1 MSKTVKR
8 PTAGIRPSCYIPSR
22 LEERRTRARILRQER
37 RRKPDK
43 PDDFV
48 TYEDSDSEEE
58 TPAQQHQ
65 VLSTSFNFVDYVRSR
80 ESDLT
85 EERNVDPSY
94 ASRHILTH
102 DMFKE
107 TPIAL
112 GNINKVF
119 CSQWLS
125 NRQVVFG
132 TKCNKLMVYDVNTR
146 KVDAIPTLPN
156 SRGASPD
163 TQSGIHAC
171 QINPSNSLLATGAR
185 HSADIAIYRLPTL
198 DPLCIGENAH
208 RDWVFD
214 MCWLDDQFLVSGSRD
229 TKLALWRV
237 NEDTMEFPVAAS
249 KDGAEGDGNGQEA
262 TTSSAAATNAAA
274 AAVPQYAH
282 ISPISVKECRGAQK
296 IRAICFNKE
305 YRELALLSLNGYMHL
320 FNAETF
326 SQKLSRKLPNCQ
338 ENVCIA
344 CQPNGLYAV
353 GCRSYTLLLDPRT
366 LQAVKKIA
374 SRYSGCGIRSASFQG
389 NILTIGT
396 GLGMLMFYDIRAG
409 KYLESQTSA
418 SRTVV
423 LKASRGYVAQFPEE
437 EMDNFQQIKYVP
449 AIYTHC
455 YDGSGTRLFTAGGP
469 LPATLIGNYAG
480 IWQ

>member
-1 MSKTVKR
+1 M
-8 PTAGIRPSCYIPSR
+8 
-22 LEERRTRARILRQER
+22 LRQER

-65 VLSTSFNFVDYVRSR
+65 VLSTSYNFVDYVRSR
-80 ESDLT
+80 ESDLR
-85 EERNVDPSY
+85 EVRSVDPAY

-171 QINPSNSLLATGAR
+171 QINPSHSLLATGAR

-198 DPLCIGENAH
+198 DPLCIGENGH

-229 TKLALWRV
+229 TKVALWRI
-237 NEDTMEFPVAAS
+237 NEDNMEFPVVN
-249 KDGAEGDGNGQEA
+249 KEGEEQEA
-262 TTSSAAATNAAA
+262 
-274 AAVPQYAH
+274 VPTYAR
-282 ISPISVKECRGAQK
+282 ITPVAIKDCRGAQK
-296 IRAICFNKE
+296 IRALCFHKE
-305 YRELALLSLNGYMHL
+305 YREIALLSLNGYMHL

-455 YDGSGTRLFTAGGP
+455 YDSSGTRLFTAGGP

>member
-1 MSKTVKR
+1 MHLLFT
-8 PTAGIRPSCYIPSR
+8 CYKCISIDFS
-22 LEERRTRARILRQER
+22 TSRQER

-58 TPAQQHQ
+58 TNAQQKQ
-65 VLSTSFNFVDYVRSR
+65 VLNTSFNFVDYVRSR
-80 ESDLT
+80 ESDLR
-85 EERNVDPSY
+85 EVRSIDPSY

-132 TKCNKLMVYDVNTR
+132 TKCNKLMVYDVNMR
-146 KVDAIPTLPN
+146 RVDAIPTLHN
-156 SRGASPD
+156 NRGTNPD

-171 QINPSNSLLATGAR
+171 QINPSRTLLATGAR

-198 DPLCIGENAH
+198 DPVCIGENAH

-229 TKLALWRV
+229 TKLALWRF
-237 NEDTMEFPVAAS
+237 NEDLMDFPEKS
-249 KDGAEGDGNGQEA
+249 EE
-262 TTSSAAATNAAA
+262 TCPT
-274 AAVPQYAH
+274 YAH
-282 ISPISVKECRGAQK
+282 VNAVCVKEVRAAQK

-305 YRELALLSLNGYMHL
+305 YKEIALLSLNGYMHL

-326 SQKLSRKLPNCQ
+326 TQKISRKLPNCQ

-344 CQPNGLYAV
+344 CQSNGLYAV
-353 GCRSYTLLLDPRT
+353 GCRSNTLLLDPRT

-396 GLGMLMFYDIRAG
+396 GLGMLMFYDVRAN
-409 KYLESQTSA
+409 KYLESSISA

-423 LKASRGYVAQFPEE
+423 LKASRGYVVC
-437 EMDNFQQIKYVP
+437 I
-449 AIYTHC
+449 
-455 YDGSGTRLFTAGGP
+455 
-469 LPATLIGNYAG
+469 
-480 IWQ
+480 

>member
-1 MSKTVKR
+1 MSKTIRK
-8 PTAGIRPSCYIPSR
+8 PTEGSYPSCYITSR
-22 LEERRTRARILRQER
+22 IEERRQREKQLRQER
-37 RRKPDK
+37 RRKNTDK

-58 TPAQQHQ
+58 TPHQQRQ
-65 VLSTSFNFVDYVRSR
+65 ILNTSFNFVDYVRSR
-80 ESDLT
+80 ESDLK
-85 EERNVDPSY
+85 EVRMVDSSH

-107 TPIAL
+107 TPINL

-125 NRQVVFG
+125 NRQIVFG
-132 TKCNKLMVYDVNTR
+132 TKCNKLMVYDVNMR
-146 KVDAIPTLPN
+146 RVDSIPTLRN
-156 SRGASPD
+156 SRGSNVD
-163 TQSGIHAC
+163 TQSGIHSC
-171 QINPSNSLLATGAR
+171 QINPSRTLLATGAR

-198 DPLCIGENAH
+198 DPVCIGENAH

-214 MCWLDDQFLVSGSRD
+214 MTWLDDQFLVSGSRD
-229 TKLALWRV
+229 TKLALWRI
-237 NEDTMEFPVAAS
+237 NEDLIDFPEKPA
-249 KDGAEGDGNGQEA
+249 KEEEEA
-262 TTSSAAATNAAA
+262 CPT
-274 AAVPQYAH
+274 YAH
-282 ISPISVKECRGAQK
+282 INPVCVKEVRSAQK
-296 IRAICFNKE
+296 IRAVCFNKE
-305 YRELALLSLNGYMHL
+305 YKEIALLSLNGYMHL

-326 SQKLSRKLPNCQ
+326 SQKMSRKLPNCQ

-344 CQPNGLYAV
+344 CQENGLYAV

-374 SRYSGCGIRSASFQG
+374 SRYNGCGIRSASFQQ

-396 GLGMLMFYDIRAG
+396 GLGMLMFFDVRAG
-409 KYLESQTSA
+409 KYLESSINT

-423 LKASRGYVAQFPEE
+423 LKASKGYVFPDEDV
-437 EMDNFQQIKYVP
+437 DNLSNVKYVP

-455 YDGSGTRLFTAGGP
+455 YDQSYTRLFTAGM
-469 LPATLIGNYAG
+469 
-480 IWQ
+480 

>member
-1 MSKTVKR
+1 
-8 PTAGIRPSCYIPSR
+8 
-22 LEERRTRARILRQER
+22 
-37 RRKPDK
+37 
-43 PDDFV
+43 
-48 TYEDSDSEEE
+48 
-58 TPAQQHQ
+58 
-65 VLSTSFNFVDYVRSR
+65 
-80 ESDLT
+80 
-85 EERNVDPSY
+85 
-94 ASRHILTH
+94 
-102 DMFKE
+102 MFKE
-107 TPIAL
+107 TPISL

-132 TKCNKLMVYDVNTR
+132 TKCNKLMVYDVNMR
-146 KVDAIPTLPN
+146 RVDAIPTLPN
-156 SRGASPD
+156 SRGTNPD

-171 QINPSNSLLATGAR
+171 QINPSHTYLATGAR

-237 NEDTMEFPVAAS
+237 NEETMDFPSTTKVNVV
-249 KDGAEGDGNGQEA
+249 NGVEVEEDI
-262 TTSSAAATNAAA
+262 TGCPT
-274 AAVPQYAH
+274 YAH
-282 ISPISVKECRGAQK
+282 ISPIAVKECRAAQK
-296 IRAICFNKE
+296 IRAICFNKQYKE
-305 YRELALLSLNGYMHL
+305 IALLSLNGYMHL

-326 SQKLSRKLPNCQ
+326 TQKLSRKLPNCQ

-353 GCRSYTLLLDPRT
+353 GSRSYTLLLDPRT

-374 SRYSGCGIRSASFQG
+374 SRYSGCGIRSASFKG

-409 KYLESQTSA
+409 KYLESSINS

-423 LKASRGYVAQFPEE
+423 LKASRGFVVSIVLY
-437 EMDNFQQIKYVP
+437 NFISNIDASY
-449 AIYTHC
+449 YE
-455 YDGSGTRLFTAGGP
+455 
-469 LPATLIGNYAG
+469 
-480 IWQ
+480 

>member
-8 PTAGIRPSCYIPSR
+8 PAAGIYPNCYIPSR
-22 LEERRTRARILRQER
+22 LEDRRQRARMLRQER

-65 VLSTSFNFVDYVRSR
+65 VLSTSYNFVDYVRSR
-80 ESDLT
+80 ETDLR
-85 EERNVDPSY
+85 EVRSVDPAY

-171 QINPSNSLLATGAR
+171 QINPSHSLLATGAR

-198 DPLCIGENAH
+198 DPLCVGENGH

-229 TKLALWRV
+229 TKVALWRI
-237 NEDTMEFPVAAS
+237 NEDTMEFPVANS
-249 KDGAEGDGNGQEA
+249 KEGEEQEA
-262 TTSSAAATNAAA
+262 
-274 AAVPQYAH
+274 VPTYAH
-282 ISPISVKECRGAQK
+282 ISPVAIKDCRGAQK
-296 IRAICFNKE
+296 IRAICFHKE
-305 YRELALLSLNGYMHL
+305 YREIALLSLNGYMHL

-455 YDGSGTRLFTAGGP
+455 YDSSGTRLFTAGGP

>member
-8 PTAGIRPSCYIPSR
+8 PAAGIYPNCYIPSR
-22 LEERRTRARILRQER
+22 LEDRRQRARMLRQER

-65 VLSTSFNFVDYVRSR
+65 VLSTSYNFVDYVRSR
-80 ESDLT
+80 ETDLR
-85 EERNVDPSY
+85 EVRSVDPAY

-125 NRQVVFG
+125 NRQ
-132 TKCNKLMVYDVNTR
+132 
-146 KVDAIPTLPN
+146 
-156 SRGASPD
+156 
-163 TQSGIHAC
+163 
-171 QINPSNSLLATGAR
+171 
-185 HSADIAIYRLPTL
+185 LPTL
-198 DPLCIGENAH
+198 DPLCVGENGH

-229 TKLALWRV
+229 TKVALWRI
-237 NEDTMEFPVAAS
+237 NEDTMEFPVANS
-249 KDGAEGDGNGQEA
+249 KEGEEQEA
-262 TTSSAAATNAAA
+262 
-274 AAVPQYAH
+274 VPTYAH
-282 ISPISVKECRGAQK
+282 ISPVAIKDCRGAQK
-296 IRAICFNKE
+296 IRAICFHKE
-305 YRELALLSLNGYMHL
+305 YREIALLSLNGYMHL

-455 YDGSGTRLFTAGGP
+455 YDSSGTRLFTAGGP